1 MIDCRIRNEW
11 IRKKRKREH
20 EEKVKNG
27 SYCNLDIWSDYK
39 YTQNEITSIHEG
51 GIRSRFK
58 LENTPVV
65 KGSTT
70 FTIYIGRTAVQVG
83 HIKNDGTFVFI
94 PLGVP
99 EIYAVEGGIDLKE
112 GIVGLRF
119 NKPAGPNNI
128 VVSYEASLECQQWD
142 L

>member
-11 IRKKRKREH
+11 IRKKRKREY
-20 EEKVKNG
+20 EEKVKNN
-27 SYCNLDIWSDYK
+27 SDFNLEFWYDK

-58 LENTPVV
+58 LENTPVI

-70 FTIYIGRTAVQVG
+70 FTIYLGRVAVQVG
-83 HIKNDGTFVFI
+83 HIKSDGTFAFVPI
-94 PLGVP
+94 GVP
-99 EIYAVEGGIDLKE
+99 EVYAVEGGIDLKE
-112 GIVGLRF
+112 GIIGLRF

-128 VVSYEASLECQQWD
+128 VVSYESSLEQDW
-142 L
+142 